1 MRSHTLRA
9 TVLVLGSIVCGC
21 GGGSRQSTPAPTPT
35 PQPPANH
42 APEIS
47 ALTITPS
54 SGVQDLTQ
62 FAAHAAS
69 TDADGDTVSLTWNVL
84 GKSLT
89 GPDQA
94 FTAGAGG
101 THTLTVTATDA
112 KGAGATRTAEIL
124 VKSMTGTWKG
134 TIEPF
139 KGTFTFKLT
148 QKGEIVTGT
157 FVDPFDR
164 SGKTDP
170 ASPGRVDA
178 QGEFRMRWK
187 IGPFLDFTMTGRFD
201 ADGQKITGGTRGSGF
216 HGEPFSLVKE

>member
-1 MRSHTLRA
+1 M
-9 TVLVLGSIVCGC
+9 
-21 GGGSRQSTPAPTPT
+21 
-35 PQPPANH
+35 
-42 APEIS
+42 
-47 ALTITPS
+47 ITPS

-69 TDADGDTVSLTWNVL
+69 TDADGDTVSLTWSVL

-112 KGAGATRTAEIL
+112 KGAATTRTTDIL